1 MTEQANPQEAPLFS
15 IEKLYTKDLSIEVP
29 GAPEIFLERDAPEV
43 SIELQTQ
50 AKALGEEAF
59 EVVLT
64 VTVKAKIGEKNVFL
78 VEVGQGGIFRIK
90 NVPAENVEALLF
102 VACPNILFPYSR
114 EIISMATSRAGFA
127 PVILQPVNFEAL
139 YAARA
144 QQEQQA
150 QAAAEPVQ
158 VAGESPATL
167 Q

>member
-50 AKALGEEAF
+50 ARALGEEAF

-102 VACPNILFPYSR
+102 VACPNILFPYAR
-114 EIISMATSRAGFA
+114 EVISDSVARAGFS

-139 YAARA
+139 YASRV
-144 QQEQQA
+144 QQERE
-150 QAAAEPVQ
+150 AAEASTPTIQ
-158 VAGESPATL
+158 
-167 Q
+167 